1 MADFKQLSYLS
12 IKGLKIR
19 SHTSKKD
26 RLSTIWPPKTAINGI
41 YILTIVLS
49 VYGLKGEAGRMYG
62 SLIY

>member
-26 RLSTIWPPKTAINGI
+26 RLSTIWPPKKDKTKK
-41 YILTIVLS
+41 
-49 VYGLKGEAGRMYG
+49 GLQKFTQKTKDTNHTKNQE
-62 SLIY
+62 